1 MNGNCYLIFPVL
13 LPILMG
19 IAIKKLPVERKT
31 RAYISV
37 ASLFAFALVSVFG
50 LLFKGESDF
59 TLWKITDKV
68 IFAFSLDAVSR
79 FYVLFVSVVW
89 AFVGLYAAEYTE
101 HDKND
106 ARFWRYYLISYGA
119 LMGLSMADNLITL
132 YMFYEMMT
140 LVTVPLV
147 AHNMDKQSV
156 AAAIKYLIY
165 SVFGASLALLGIFF
179 VGAYADTFAFTAGGV
194 FTSEMLSGKENLMRV
209 IFFMMIAGF
218 GVKAGMF
225 PMHSWLPTAHPVAPA
240 PASAVLS
247 GVITKMG
254 VLGIVRTVFYIAG
267 VDFLKGS
274 WVQYAFMTLALLTV
288 VMGSTLALKEKVFK
302 KRLAYSTVSQVS
314 YVLFGLSTM
323 TTLGFI
329 GAFMHII
336 FHSLI
341 KNTLFMSA
349 GAVIHK
355 TGVTEVEDLRGMG
368 RRMPI
373 AMALFT
379 VVSLGLIGIPPTGGF
394 VSKWNLAMGAFSMTE
409 SFSWIGPV
417 ALLLS
422 AILTA
427 AYLLSVSIRSF
438 FAGYADD
445 SLTPCEPTWRM
456 LVPMGL
462 FAVLTV
468 VLGIC
473 PGFISDY
480 VLKIAELIF

>member
-19 IAIKKLPVERKT
+19 ILIKKLPLERKM
-31 RAYISV
+31 RATVSV
-37 ASLFAFALVSVFG
+37 LSLFVFSLVSALG
-50 LLFKGESDF
+50 LLFRGDSDF

-68 IFAFSLDAVSR
+68 VFAFSLDAVSR

-89 AFVGLYAAEYTE
+89 GFVGLYAAEYTE
-101 HDKND
+101 HDEND

-179 VGAYADTFAFTAGGV
+179 VGAYADTFSFTLGGV

-209 IFFMMIAGF
+209 IFFMMILGF

-254 VLGIVRTVFYIAG
+254 VLGIIRTIFYIAG
-267 VDFLKGS
+267 VEFLKGT
-274 WVQYAFMTLALLTV
+274 WVQYTFMTLALLTV

-323 TTLGFI
+323 TTLGFV
-329 GAFMHII
+329 GAFLHII

-355 TGVTEVEDLRGMG
+355 TGVTEVSGLRGMG
-368 RRMPI
+368 RRMPV

-427 AYLLSVSIRSF
+427 AYLLSVSIHSF
-438 FAGYADD
+438 FAGYDD
-445 SLTPCEPTWRM
+445 EALTPCEPTLRM
-456 LVPMGL
+456 LVPMGV
-462 FAVLTV
+462 FALLTV

-473 PGFISDY
+473 PGVISDY
-480 VLKIAELIF
+480 ISKIAQLIF

>member
-1 MNGNCYLIFPVL
+1 MNGNYYLIFPVL

-19 IAIKKLPVERKT
+19 ILIKKLPLERKA
-31 RAYISV
+31 RATASV
-37 ASLFAFALVSVFG
+37 ISLFVFSLISALG
-50 LLFKGESDF
+50 LLFKGEAGL
-59 TLWKITDKV
+59 TLWKITEKV
-68 IFAFSLDAVSR
+68 VFAFSLDAVSR

-267 VDFLKGS
+267 VDFLKGT

-323 TTLGFI
+323 TTIGFV

-355 TGVTEVEDLRGMG
+355 TGVTEVDDLRGMG

-409 SFSWIGPV
+409 GFNWIGPV

-473 PGFISDY
+473 PGFISEY
-480 VLKIAELIF
+480 AAQIAQLIF